1 MQPDGTEQ
9 LNPSVH
15 SDQIDDPS
23 YQYLQPALPISFE
36 SCPPPQLGLEL
47 DLIRRSL
54 SDAQDLSGYETSCD
68 GDLRI
73 LYRHNK
79 GGSELADCITS
90 SPLISLSRMSTSCA
104 SHPSTHDVRWQHATQ
119 YVNEVLNTADVLPD
133 LSAS

>member
-9 LNPSVH
+9 LNPSLH

-23 YQYLQPALPISFE
+23 YEYLQPALPISFE

-79 GGSELADCITS
+79 GGSELADCMTS
-90 SPLISLSRMSTSCA
+90 SPLISLSCMLTSCA
-104 SHPSTHDVRWQHATQ
+104 SHPFHPHMMSDGSTQH
-119 YVNEVLNTADVLPD
+119 
-133 LSAS
+133 SM